1 MKIAKTLAILACAG
15 LLSAGTTSFARHAYA
30 QDAADQDSG
39 SWRTSDASSDDE
51 ATSPDSK
58 APPLDVD
65 GCWEGTVTDTLD
77 GEGEIVFEFD
87 QDETKPTKLDNTS
100 TIDFT
105 FDITS
110 GPING
115 GEGAPGLEGSIKGTV
130 SSKGIK
136 FSGKLPGCSYSG
148 KASKITELSGR
159 NGLDLTTLGGKI
171 KFSGKCAKGFKG
183 MTFEITPGCAP

>member
-1 MKIAKTLAILACAG
+1 MKIAKTLAIVTCAG
-15 LLSAGTTSFARHAYA
+15 LLSAGTSSLVRHAYA
-30 QDAADQDSG
+30 QDAGDQDSG
-39 SWRTSDASSDDE
+39 SWRTSDANSDDV

-58 APPLDVD
+58 APPLDVE
-65 GCWEGTVTDTLD
+65 GCWLGTVSDNLD
-77 GEGEIVFEFD
+77 GEGDIEFEFD
-87 QDETKPTKLDNTS
+87 QDETKPSKLDNTS

-105 FDITS
+105 FDTTAGS
-110 GPING
+110 ING
-115 GEGAPGLEGSIKGTV
+115 GSEAPSLEGSIKGTV

-148 KASKITELSGR
+148 KASEITELSGR